1 METVN
6 LNKQKKH
13 RSLILMKYRSVTTG
27 DLYPILELKS
37 FECDK
42 GRNASL
48 LGADYMGELSR
59 LSELTRFAEL
69 TRFLL
74 LFPII
79 STLRLHGKRVV
90 PLRRDPG

>member
-1 METVN
+1 MVYLEWYEEQIFELQQLTATNVPLIDLMYYCEYKFVLICTVA
-6 LNKQKKH
+6 
-13 RSLILMKYRSVTTG
+13 YF
-27 DLYPILELKS
+27 LK
-37 FECDK
+37 
-42 GRNASL
+42 R
-48 LGADYMGELSR
+48 ADYMGELSR
-59 LSELTRFAEL
+59 LSEWTRFAEL

>member
-1 METVN
+1 MNKILEYV
-6 LNKQKKH
+6 LNKRH
-13 RSLILMKYRSVTTG
+13 YLMNRFFSTRSRTSKQYIK
-27 DLYPILELKS
+27 DI
-37 FECDK
+37 
-42 GRNASL
+42 

-59 LSELTRFAEL
+59 LSELTRFTEL

>member
-1 METVN
+1 MPTSE
-6 LNKQKKH
+6 
-13 RSLILMKYRSVTTG
+13 
-27 DLYPILELKS
+27 P
-37 FECDK
+37 FEPY
-42 GRNASL
+42 NAKL
-48 LGADYMGELSR
+48 RAFRALGADYMGELSR

-74 LFPII
+74 VFPII

>member
-1 METVN
+1 MN
-6 LNKQKKH
+6 LDEAIK
-13 RSLILMKYRSVTTG
+13 LVVTLHTPSEKLQREIIAK
-27 DLYPILELKS
+27 DM
-37 FECDK
+37 D
-42 GRNASL
+42 
-48 LGADYMGELSR
+48 LGADYMGEFSR

-79 STLRLHGKRVV
+79 LTLRLHGKRVV